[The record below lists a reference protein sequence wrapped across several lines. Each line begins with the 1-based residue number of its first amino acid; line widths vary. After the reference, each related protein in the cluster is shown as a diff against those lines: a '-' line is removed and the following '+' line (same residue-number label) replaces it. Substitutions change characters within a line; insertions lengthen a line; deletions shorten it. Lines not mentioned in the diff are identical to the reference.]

1 MKTDQHVMPSVRAA
15 LGPHRHEL
23 SGAERSAV
31 RSLAERLASF
41 GEGLVDD
48 GAWLD
53 AARRLSCSLPP
64 RLLEALRAFR
74 HDPGELG
81 ALLLV
86 GLPIDEDTLPP
97 TPVEPDSVQRAA
109 TVPAAVSVLV
119 GVQLGELIAFRQEK
133 SGALVQNV
141 VPVRGLE
148 ESQSNAGSVPL
159 EYHVENAFHP
169 CRPDFVGLTCLRADH
184 ESNAGTLVASV
195 RLALARLDVAD
206 REVLHQP
213 RFTTS
218 PPPSFDAGATTPV
231 HPVLDGRADDPNV
244 RVDFHV
250 TEACDEEAREALERL
265 RGAMAA
271 SALPV
276 RLATGEMALLDNRVV
291 LHGRSPFTPRYD
303 GGDRWLQRIFV
314 HLDNRRNRAYRA
326 AGGAVL
332 D

>member
-1 MKTDQHVMPSVRAA
+1 MKTVQHVTPSVRAA
-15 LGPHRHEL
+15 LDLHRHEL

-31 RSLAERLASF
+31 RSLAEQLASL
-41 GEGLVDD
+41 GGGLIED

-53 AARRLSCSLPP
+53 GARRLSCSLPP
-64 RLLEALRAFR
+64 RLLEVLRAFR

-81 ALLLV
+81 ALLLA
-86 GLPIDEDTLPP
+86 GLPIGEDPLPP
-97 TPVEPDSVQRAA
+97 TPVEPDSVERVA
-109 TVPAAVSVLV
+109 TVPASVSVLI
-119 GVQLGELIAFRQEK
+119 GLQLGELVAYRQEK

-148 ESQSNAGSVPL
+148 GSQSNAGSVPL

-195 RLALARLDVAD
+195 RLALPRLDASD
-206 REVLHQP
+206 REVLHQA

-218 PPPSFDAGATTPV
+218 PPPSFDAGATTPA
-231 HPVLDGRADDPNV
+231 HPVLDGSPEDPNV
-244 RVDFHV
+244 CVDFHV
-250 TEACDEEAREALERL
+250 TEALDEEAREVLERL

-276 RLATGEMALLDNRVV
+276 RLATGEMVLLDNRVV

-303 GGDRWLQRIFV
+303 GGDRWLQRIFI
-314 HLDNRRNRAYRA
+314 HLDNRRNRVHRA
-326 AGGAVL
+326 GGGAVL